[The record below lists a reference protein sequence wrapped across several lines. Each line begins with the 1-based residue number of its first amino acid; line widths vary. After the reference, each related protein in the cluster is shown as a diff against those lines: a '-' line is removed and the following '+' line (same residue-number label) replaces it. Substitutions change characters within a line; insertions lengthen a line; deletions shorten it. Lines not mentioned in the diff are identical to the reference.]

1 MADEKLFEGL
11 TLEGINVD
19 EEGRVIVTDPKLAE
33 RLRSAVQAA
42 QPRWGANNSNCHGC
56 HPHGSNY
63 AAGCGVP
70 VTK

>member
-1 MADEKLFEGL
+1 MAQDDLFAGL
-11 TLEGINVD
+11 TLQDLGMD

-33 RLRSAVQAA
+33 RLRTALEGA
-42 QPRWGANNSNCHGC
+42 QLRWGGNNSNCHGC
-56 HPHGSNY
+56 NPHGSNY